1 MYLEKDMLYRSL
13 IQIKT
18 MKLGR
23 FGLMI
28 VLAILADMLLKKL
41 KRILNDTFKCV
52 IMVASKNVNNAAATN
67 RQSISAQA
75 QTAGRP
81 PFLRIW
87 LTLMTGC
94 GLITARD
101 LAAL

>member
-52 IMVASKNVNNAAATN
+52 IMVASKNVNIATVTN
-67 RQSISAQA
+67 RQSISVQA
-75 QTAGRP
+75 
-81 PFLRIW
+81 
-87 LTLMTGC
+87 
-94 GLITARD
+94 
-101 LAAL
+101 

>member
-1 MYLEKDMLYRSL
+1 MYLEKDILYRSL

-52 IMVASKNVNNAAATN
+52 IMVASKNVNIATVTN
-67 RQSISAQA
+67 RQSISTQA
-75 QTAGRP
+75 
-81 PFLRIW
+81 
-87 LTLMTGC
+87 
-94 GLITARD
+94 
-101 LAAL
+101 

>member
-1 MYLEKDMLYRSL
+1 MYLEKDMLYQSL

-41 KRILNDTFKCV
+41 KRILNDTFECA
-52 IMVASKNVNNAAATN
+52 IMVASKNVNNATATN
-67 RQSISAQA
+67 RQSISVQA
-75 QTAGRP
+75 KTAGRP
-81 PFLRIW
+81 PLLKIW
-87 LTLMTGC
+87 LSL
-94 GLITARD
+94 
-101 LAAL
+101 

>member
-18 MKLGR
+18 VKLGR

-52 IMVASKNVNNAAATN
+52 IM
-67 RQSISAQA
+67 
-75 QTAGRP
+75 
-81 PFLRIW
+81 
-87 LTLMTGC
+87 
-94 GLITARD
+94 
-101 LAAL
+101 LA

>member
-67 RQSISAQA
+67 RQDISAQA

-81 PFLRIW
+81 SLLRIW
-87 LTLMTGC
+87 LSL
-94 GLITARD
+94 
-101 LAAL
+101 

>member
-52 IMVASKNVNNAAATN
+52 IMVASKNVNNATVTN
-67 RQSISAQA
+67 RQSISVQV
-75 QTAGRP
+75 
-81 PFLRIW
+81 
-87 LTLMTGC
+87 
-94 GLITARD
+94 
-101 LAAL
+101 